1 MINTNPTD
9 FYNQLQIDEVKR
21 FLTSKPQEEIMSRN
35 PTAGLVD
42 HSGARVVF
50 DPFGSLSIQ
59 DGKLVQ
65 LPPSPTSDDSL
76 IGEQFQK

>member
-21 FLTSKPQEEIMSRN
+21 FLTSKPQKEIMSRN
-35 PTAGLVD
+35 STAGLVD
-42 HSGARVVF
+42 HSGASVVF

-59 DGKLVQ
+59 DGKLGQ
-65 LPPSPTSDDSL
+65 LPPSPTSEDSL
-76 IGEQFQK
+76 MGEQVQK